1 MLCNPIPLLKRNNM
15 LTLGN
20 FIASRTPTFCKP
32 LVEGLVYHRI
42 NKAIDYIDNF
52 IKYSCNSKTNTHLRY
67 LGYKEVPPKE
77 EIKFLFNK
85 TSKVVHDIAENDLYL
100 VKFMF
105 QYGEEE
111 TIREHYFYLPFFSKG
126 NIIHL
131 SGNKFL
137 VMPVLSD
144 KVVSIGDKIIFIN
157 ILTAKY
163 SFTRTYFS
171 VVVDGTYRRVPIV
184 NTELYK
190 NQVKKLDDT
199 TKANT
204 TVMHYMLANYG
215 YTKTMQILLGFVPKP
230 VYDYNKKDKTVYQT
244 TGNPPQGYIRDKTLY
259 KPTHIK
265 FVVDNEQ
272 ATEETLYVIG
282 NIFYILDNFPDSV
295 TIDELDSTP
304 VWRRLLG
311 EIIHSG
317 NHGLAYL
324 NEKISAHFNDLNS
337 NFDTVTVNKLKDIG
351 VNSVNLMEL
360 LVVIFQNFNN
370 WIMNDESRSLYYN
383 KTYEV
388 ESFVLSHLTSRIT
401 RIVLDIN
408 KEELRVGNAILDSK
422 IVDKIFKKYFVT
434 RAIFGLKQEKQ
445 YATSIEYSGDHLY
458 FKNTSM
464 VVQQESDFIN
474 IKKPDVNTSERKK
487 IMASMATV
495 GTILGLSKKNPTPL
509 IRANPYVNIDF
520 PTGTILP
527 HPQFNDIIEQ
537 TDRLLANID
546 VTEPSDETAPIEELD
561 IDMLTELAED
571 TSDDSSDFEE
581 EHDTISDD

>member
-1 MLCNPIPLLKRNNM
+1 MK
-15 LTLGN
+15 TLAK
-20 FIASRTPTFCKP
+20 FIANDTPKMNRY
-32 LVEGLVYHRI
+32 LMEGLCYHRV

-52 IKYSCNSKTNTHLRY
+52 IKYSCSSKTNTHLKY
-67 LGYKEVPPKE
+67 LGYKEMWPKD

-85 TSKVVHDIAENDLYL
+85 TSKIIHDIAENDIYL

-105 QYGEEE
+105 QYGNE
-111 TIREHYFYLPFFSKG
+111 TEIREHYFYIPYLSKG

-163 SFTRTYFS
+163 NFTRSYFS
-171 VVVDGTYRRVPIV
+171 VIVNDNYKRVSLV

-190 NQVKKLDDT
+190 NQVKKLEDT

-204 TVMHYMLANYG
+204 TVMHYLLANYG
-215 YTKTMQILLGFVPKP
+215 YTKTMQLLLGFVPKP
-230 VYDYNKKDKTVYQT
+230 VYDYHKKDKVIFRTS
-244 TGNPPQGYIRDKTLY
+244 GNVPHGYIRNKLLFA
-259 KPTHIK
+259 PTNIK
-265 FVVDNEQ
+265 FLIDEDKYNEDV
-272 ATEETLYVIG
+272 LYCLG
-282 NIFYILDNFPDSV
+282 NMYYILDNFAESI
-295 TIDELDSTP
+295 TIDELDN
-304 VWRRLLG
+304 VVIWKRLLG

-337 NFDTVTVNKLKDIG
+337 NFDTITINKLKDI
-351 VNSVNLMEL
+351 NIDASNLMEL
-360 LVVIFQNFNN
+360 LVVIFKNFNS

-388 ESFVLSHLTSRIT
+388 ESFMLSHLTSRIT

-408 KEELRVGNAILDSK
+408 KEELRVAGNILESK

-434 RAIFGLKQEKQ
+434 RAIFSIKKEKQ
-445 YATSIEYSGDHLY
+445 YVGSIEYSGDHLY

-474 IKKPDVNTSERKK
+474 INNPDVNTSERKK
-487 IMASMATV
+487 IVASMATV
-495 GTILGLSKKNPTPL
+495 GSILGLSKKNPTPL

-520 PTGTILP
+520 KTGTILP
-527 HPQFNDIIEQ
+527 HPLYNDIIEQ
-537 TDRLLANID
+537 TDRLLSNID
-546 VTEPSDETAPIEELD
+546 VSENVDDEVDYSPD
-561 IDMLTELAED
+561 ILEDMD
-571 TSDDSSDFEE
+571 DIIDDDIDDSSDDIIE
-581 EHDTISDD
+581 DSSDD

>member
-1 MLCNPIPLLKRNNM
+1 MQ
-15 LTLGN
+15 TLAK
-20 FIASRTPTFCKP
+20 FIAQRTPRFNKQ

-42 NKAIDYIDNF
+42 NKAVNYIDNF
-52 IKYSCNSKTNTHLRY
+52 IKYSCNSKTNTHLKY
-67 LGYKEVPPKE
+67 LGFKEVSPKE

-111 TIREHYFYLPFFSKG
+111 QVREHYFYLPYLSKG

-144 KVVSIGDKIIFIN
+144 KVVSVGDKIIFIN

-163 SFTRTYFS
+163 SFTRSYFS
-171 VVVDGTYRRVPIV
+171 VMVNGVYRRVPIV

-215 YTKTMQILLGFVPKP
+215 YTQTMQMLLGFVPKP
-230 VYDYNKKDKTVYQT
+230 VYDYTKKDKAIYET
-244 TGNPPQGYIRDKTLY
+244 TGNVPQGYIREKALYRPTNIKFLVEPDKVTEDTLY
-259 KPTHIK
+259 C
-265 FVVDNEQ
+265 
-272 ATEETLYVIG
+272 IG
-282 NIFYILDNFPDSV
+282 NMFYILDNFPENI
-295 TIDELDSTP
+295 TIDELDNTAM
-304 VWRRLLG
+304 WRRLLG

-351 VNSVNLMEL
+351 VDSVNLMEL

-370 WIMNDESRSLYYN
+370 WIMKDESRSLYYN

-388 ESFVLSHLTSRIT
+388 ESFVLSQLTSRIT

-408 KEELRVGNAILDSK
+408 KEELRVDNAVLDSR

-434 RAIFGLKQEKQ
+434 RAIYKIKQEKQ
-445 YATSIEYSGDHLY
+445 YTTSIEYSGDHLY
-458 FKNTSM
+458 FKNTCM

-474 IKKPDVNTSERKK
+474 INNPDVNTSERRK

-495 GTILGLSKKNPTPL
+495 GSILGLNKKNPTPL
-509 IRANPYVNIDF
+509 IRANPYVNIDYA
-520 PTGTILP
+520 TGTILP
-527 HPQFNDIIEQ
+527 HPEFNDIIEQ
-537 TDRLLANID
+537 TERLLSNID
-546 VTEPSDETAPIEELD
+546 TNEDIPEIDELD
-561 IDMLTELAED
+561 ADIVNELSDDTEDED
-571 TSDDSSDFEE
+571 TDFEE

>member
-1 MLCNPIPLLKRNNM
+1 MR
-15 LTLGN
+15 TLSS
-20 FIASRTPTFCKP
+20 FIKEKSPQFNRE
-32 LVEGLVYHRI
+32 LVEGFCYHRI
-42 NKAIDYIDNF
+42 NNAINYIDNF
-52 IKYSCNSKTNTHLRY
+52 IRYSCVSKTNTHLRY
-67 LGYKEVPPKE
+67 LGYKEVSPRD

-85 TSKVVHDIAENDLYL
+85 TSKVVHDIAENDIYL

-105 QYGEEE
+105 QYGDE
-111 TIREHYFYLPFFSKG
+111 TEPREYFFYLPYLNKG
-126 NIIHL
+126 NVIHL

-163 SFTRTYFS
+163 SFTRSYFS
-171 VVVDGTYRRVPIV
+171 IIINDNYHRVPII

-190 NQVKKLDDT
+190 NQVKKLEDT

-215 YTKTMQILLGFVPKP
+215 YTKTMQMLLGFVPKP
-230 VYDYNKKDKTVYQT
+230 VYDYSGKNKLIFKS
-244 TGNPPQGYIRDKTLY
+244 TGNIPQGYIRNKQLY
-259 KPTHIK
+259 QPSIIK
-265 FVVDNEQ
+265 FIVDEEQYNEDV
-272 ATEETLYVIG
+272 LYCLG
-282 NIFYILDNFPDSV
+282 NIFYILDNFPDSI
-295 TIDELDSTP
+295 TIDELDNTTM
-304 VWRRLLG
+304 WRRLLG

-337 NFDTVTVNKLKDIG
+337 NFDTVTVSKLKDIDIEA
-351 VNSVNLMEL
+351 STLMDL
-360 LVVIFQNFNN
+360 LSVIFKNFNN
-370 WIMNDESRSLYYN
+370 WIMNIETRSLYYN

-408 KEELRVGNAILDSK
+408 KEELRINGEKLESK
-422 IVDKIFKKYFVT
+422 TVEKIFKKYFVT
-434 RAIFGLKQEKQ
+434 RAIFSLKKEKQ
-445 YATSIEYSGDHLY
+445 YVTSIEYSGDHLY

-474 IKKPDVNTSERKK
+474 INNPDVNTSERKK
-487 IMASMATV
+487 IVASMSTV
-495 GTILGLSKKNPTPL
+495 GSILGLSKKNPTPL
-509 IRANPYVNIDF
+509 IRANPYVNVDF
-520 PTGTILP
+520 KTGTILP
-527 HPQFNDIIEQ
+527 HPFYNDIIEK

-546 VTEPSDETAPIEELD
+546 VSRDDIQDTDEFEHDIVENMTEDIETVSDEIQEDVED
-561 IDMLTELAED
+561 QID
-571 TSDDSSDFEE
+571 
-581 EHDTISDD
+581 

>member
-1 MLCNPIPLLKRNNM
+1 MSGQNN
-15 LTLGN
+15 
-20 FIASRTPTFCKP
+20 
-32 LVEGLVYHRI
+32 
-42 NKAIDYIDNF
+42 
-52 IKYSCNSKTNTHLRY
+52 
-67 LGYKEVPPKE
+67 
-77 EIKFLFNK
+77 
-85 TSKVVHDIAENDLYL
+85 
-100 VKFMF
+100 
-105 QYGEEE
+105 
-111 TIREHYFYLPFFSKG
+111 
-126 NIIHL
+126 
-131 SGNKFL
+131 
-137 VMPVLSD
+137 
-144 KVVSIGDKIIFIN
+144 
-157 ILTAKY
+157 
-163 SFTRTYFS
+163 
-171 VVVDGTYRRVPIV
+171 
-184 NTELYK
+184 
-190 NQVKKLDDT
+190 
-199 TKANT
+199 
-204 TVMHYMLANYG
+204 
-215 YTKTMQILLGFVPKP
+215 
-230 VYDYNKKDKTVYQT
+230 
-244 TGNPPQGYIRDKTLY
+244 
-259 KPTHIK
+259 
-265 FVVDNEQ
+265 
-272 ATEETLYVIG
+272 
-282 NIFYILDNFPDSV
+282 
-295 TIDELDSTP
+295 
-304 VWRRLLG
+304 
-311 EIIHSG
+311 

-408 KEELRVGNAILDSK
+408 KEELRVNNAILDSK

-434 RAIFGLKQEKQ
+434 RAIFGIKQEKQ

-509 IRANPYVNIDF
+509 IRANPYVNIDY

-546 VTEPSDETAPIEELD
+546 TADETEQAIPVEELD
-561 IDMLTELAED
+561 TDILTELSED
-571 TSDDSSDFEE
+571 TTDDDNDFEE